1 VGQTLSPVER
11 LTVVVLVALLSSCD
25 SKPVEAPKT
34 EAPKQAEIAKPADES
49 RRFSKVHLVDTIVV
63 EKQLLGKPFM
73 PGGTL
78 AQYKKGHTEF
88 DMFVAKTASPTEAAL
103 VLPDWKKSLTDA
115 KYIASFGGYYGHDAG
130 RPVFVF
136 AKGPWIA
143 GIAGLPEKEA
153 DAEARKLAKALE

>member
-1 VGQTLSPVER
+1 MRT
-11 LTVVVLVALLSSCD
+11 LTVAAFAVLLSSCD

-34 EAPKQAEIAKPADES
+34 EAAKPAETPKPPDES

-78 AQYKKGHTEF
+78 AQYKKGQTEF
-88 DMFVAKTASPTEAAL
+88 EMFIAKTPSPTEAAL
-103 VLPDWKKSLTDA
+103 ILPDWKKLMADS

-130 RPVFVF
+130 RPIFVF
-136 AKGPWIA
+136 TKGAWIA
-143 GIAGLPEKEA
+143 GIAGLPEKAA
-153 DAEARKLAKALE
+153 DAEARKLAKVLD